1 MRKISELL
9 KRQKAIEEQR
19 GEANL
24 IDTALPQPTQSL
36 VLFNGVLAGEKL
48 IRLPEIEKLVNYCY
62 GGLALTLSQT
72 EYAEQ
77 LHDWA
82 REEQYKAD
90 AQEHAMIYHMKT
102 KFEDLTLDTYSDQF
116 SGPLYIQVFHPA
128 ETVYDVLTITCRWYD
143 GLFRNDYYVIGVIAD
158 TRDLGM
164 IIQDR
169 IIQNPIL

>member
-9 KRQKAIEEQR
+9 KRQRTIEEQR

-48 IRLPEIEKLVNYCY
+48 IHLPEIETLVNHFY
-62 GGLALTLSQT
+62 GGLALTLVQT
-72 EYAEQ
+72 GHAEQ

-102 KFEDLTLDTYSDQF
+102 RFEDLTLDTYSDQY
-116 SGPLYIQVFHPA
+116 SGPLFIQVFHPA
-128 ETVYDVLTITCRWYD
+128 ETVYDVLTITCHWYD
-143 GLFRNDYYVIGVIAD
+143 GLFRNDYYVIGVIAN
-158 TRDLGM
+158 TADLDA
-164 IIQDR
+164 IIKK
-169 IIQNPIL
+169 NLST

>member
-1 MRKISELL
+1 MKKLSELL
-9 KRQKAIEEQR
+9 KQQKTIEEQR
-19 GEANL
+19 TNTLMTE
-24 IDTALPQPTQSL
+24 PQPTQSL
-36 VLFNGVLAGEKL
+36 VLFNGVLSGEKL
-48 IRLPEIEKLVNYCY
+48 LQSPEIEKLVNYCY

-90 AQEHAMIYHMKT
+90 VGSRAMTYPMKA
-102 KFEDLTLDTYSDQF
+102 KFEDLTLDTYSNQF
-116 SGPLYIQVFHPA
+116 SGPLYVQVFHPA
-128 ETVYDVLTITCRWYD
+128 ETIYDVLTITCRWND
-143 GLFRNDYYVIGVIAD
+143 GIFRNEYYVVGIIAD
-158 TRDLGM
+158 SKDLGM

>member
-9 KRQKAIEEQR
+9 KQQKAIEEQR

-48 IRLPEIEKLVNYCY
+48 IHLPEIETLVNHFY
-62 GGLALTLSQT
+62 GGLALTLVET
-72 EYAEQ
+72 ENAEQ

-116 SGPLYIQVFHPA
+116 SGPLYIQVGVNTGGNRRNSGRISYNMIEFPMLHKNPSQSS
-128 ETVYDVLTITCRWYD
+128 LRGI
-143 GLFRNDYYVIGVIAD
+143 FRI
-158 TRDLGM
+158 
-164 IIQDR
+164 
-169 IIQNPIL
+169 

>member
-9 KRQKAIEEQR
+9 KQQKAIEEQR
-19 GEANL
+19 SKANE
-24 IDTALPQPTQSL
+24 IDIASPQPIQSL
-36 VLFNGVLAGEKL
+36 ILFNGVLSGEKL
-48 IRLPEIEKLVNYCY
+48 IHLPEIETLVNHFY
-62 GGLALTLSQT
+62 GGLALTLVET
-72 EYAEQ
+72 ENAEQ

-128 ETVYDVLTITCRWYD
+128 ETVYDVLTITCHWYD
-143 GLFRNDYYVIGVIAD
+143 GLFRNDYYVIGVIVN
-158 TRDLGM
+158 TTDLDAIM
-164 IIQDR
+164 KSITAT
-169 IIQNPIL
+169 